1 MKMDKKFRFVKI
13 FVYGTLK
20 IGGYYSKYLD
30 EYRHSSKIATIHGTL
45 FNAGEFPALIEKGN
59 NIICGEIHEY
69 KEPETALSTMDH
81 IEGFI
86 GKNSEKNLFIRKEVE
101 VQLKNS
107 DKCMAYVY
115 LFAHNTDKMEQIK
128 NWKWR
133 NHEKKS

>member
-1 MKMDKKFRFVKI
+1 MKFVKI

-30 EYRHSSKIATIHGTL
+30 KYRHSSEKAILHGAL
-45 FNAGEFPALIEKGN
+45 FNTGEFPALTEKGDD
-59 NIICGEIHEY
+59 IIHGELHEY

-86 GKNSEKNLFIRKEVE
+86 GKNSDMNLFIRKKAIVYPE
-101 VQLKNS
+101 NS

-115 LFAHNTDKMEQIK
+115 FFTRNTDKMKQIK
-128 NWKWR
+128 NGKWR
-133 NHEKKS
+133 NYEKED